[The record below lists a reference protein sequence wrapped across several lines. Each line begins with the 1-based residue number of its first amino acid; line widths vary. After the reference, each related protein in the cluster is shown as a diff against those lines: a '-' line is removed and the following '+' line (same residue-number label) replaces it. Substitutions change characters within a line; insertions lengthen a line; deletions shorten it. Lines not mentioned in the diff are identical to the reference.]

1 MRLGKLGEKCVVFWA
16 TGCYAGY
23 LPGAPGTYG
32 TLVAIPLCYL
42 LSRLGLL
49 TGIVF
54 IGAFVGV
61 AVWVSSEAETIFR
74 KKDSS
79 LIVVDEMAGFLVTL
93 FLIPWSAKSLVT
105 GFVVFRIFDI
115 VKPFPIRRLESQLPG
130 GWGVVADDVFA
141 GFYAN
146 VISRVIIGFL

>member
-1 MRLGKLGEKCVVFWA
+1 VRLGKLGEKWVVFWA

-32 TLVAIPLCYL
+32 TLVAIPVCYL

-54 IGAFVGV
+54 IGTFVGV
-61 AVWVSSEAETIFR
+61 AVWVSNEAETIFR
-74 KKDSS
+74 KKDSP

>member
-1 MRLGKLGEKCVVFWA
+1 
-16 TGCYAGY
+16 
-23 LPGAPGTYG
+23 
-32 TLVAIPLCYL
+32 
-42 LSRLGLL
+42 
-49 TGIVF
+49 
-54 IGAFVGV
+54 
-61 AVWVSSEAETIFR
+61 VSSEAETIFR
-74 KKDSS
+74 KKDSA